1 MSQSSSSDAYR
12 SSQKLGAEARQT
24 EARAL
29 LETARALS
37 EAQNNIDD
45 LDSYRAALRLN
56 WRLWTIFQSDVSSAE
71 NPLPDEIKQ
80 NILNLS
86 VFIDKH
92 TVDALANPEARK
104 LKVLVDINRNIA
116 GGLMTDPGGEDGG
129 GEPPPP
135 PQDGDGGDGD
145 DGGDGGIVA

>member
-1 MSQSSSSDAYR
+1 MSQSNSSDAYR

-37 EAQNNIDD
+37 EARDNFED
-45 LDSYRAALRLN
+45 LDSFRAALRLN
-56 WRLWTIFQSDVSSAE
+56 WRLWTIFQSDVSSVE

-92 TVDALANPEARK
+92 TVDALAKPEARK
-104 LKVLVDINRNIA
+104 LKVLIDINRNIA
-116 GGLMTDPGGEDGG
+116 GGLMTNPEVEDGG
-129 GEPPPP
+129 GKPPPP
-135 PQDGDGGDGD
+135 PTDSGN
-145 DGGDGGIVA
+145 GGIVA